1 MSFGTKVTTAF
12 NRLFYGQ
19 DNETNNIVKT
29 LDLNKLNQSLIRQ
42 SDEALN
48 SIVLFNLP
56 AFKTKLKQAIQAESS
71 FPTDLKQLLLDQIA
85 ATAATDEN
93 RKKELEEKIEK
104 ALSSK
109 PKLQDKLK
117 TIKSNLSLTEAEKN
131 QVKQKK
137 DEFDAQTY
145 DRFEAAAD
153 EIINLKTK
161 ANISENGII
170 DTQDEIKS
178 FVKVLTEQELTE
190 QENNLPVN
198 ENSNL
203 LLANLK
209 DNNGI
214 SITESDISKNP
225 AETDKYKT
233 YSLFRTFLLGDNKNT
248 NKHENIT
255 QQNQN
260 TNDYIIDPLI
270 ELEPEV
276 INQSNT
282 NNINI
287 NLNTNTNSNLPL
299 DNSTPSAEG
308 IRDIFNIINDAR
320 TNRKRLQ
327 MVEYANLFLSGTLKS
342 GNGDLLGKASFPQGV
357 QYLASQV
364 TQNLDIF
371 LVFDWSSPVFSGYF
385 LPGISP
391 AFQVKTLKQFLMSE
405 VAAVTQKRASDLSSK
420 NSNNQKN
427 TLEYQESMN
436 FLTKSL
442 DNNSYISI
450 LNPPTENENI
460 NAENKKSIIANID
473 EVLKSDKLS
482 TSKKAVLEN
491 LKKQLENN
499 ITWKGIR
506 DILIVSKGQT
516 GGLITEEESQNSDAI
531 NYSTFIQIVTQN
543 LDAIEK
549 QVEARQNIAKSNLEN
564 LNKSFN
570 ELAGAGN
577 GGRN

>member
-56 AFKTKLKQAIQAESS
+56 AFKDKLKKAIQAESS
-71 FPTDLKQLLLDQIA
+71 FPNDLKQLILAQI
-85 ATAATDEN
+85 TETNESK
-93 RKKELEEKIEK
+93 KKELEKKIEEV
-104 ALSSK
+104 LSSK
-109 PKLQDKLK
+109 PELQDKFK

-153 EIINLKTK
+153 EIVNLKTK

-178 FVKVLTEQELTE
+178 FVKVLTEQE
-190 QENNLPVN
+190 NNLPVD

-209 DNNGI
+209 DTNGNSI
-214 SITESDISKNP
+214 SESDISKNQP
-225 AETDKYKT
+225 ETDKYKT
-233 YSLFRTFLLGDNKNT
+233 YSLFRTFLLSDNKTT

-260 TNDYIIDPLI
+260 ANDYIIDPLI

-287 NLNTNTNSNLPL
+287 NLNTNSNSNLPL

-342 GNGDLLGKASFPQGV
+342 GNGDLLGKASFPQEV

-391 AFQVKTLKQFLMSE
+391 ASQVKTLKQFLMSE

-450 LNPPTENENI
+450 LNPPNENENI
-460 NAENKKSIIANID
+460 NAENKKSIITNID
-473 EVLKSDKLS
+473 EALKSDKLS

>member
-178 FVKVLTEQELTE
+178 FVKVLTEQE
-190 QENNLPVN
+190 NNLPVN

-299 DNSTPSAEG
+299 DNSTPSAQG

>member
-56 AFKTKLKQAIQAESS
+56 AFKDKLKKAIQAESS
-71 FPTDLKQLLLDQIA
+71 FPNDLKQLILAQI
-85 ATAATDEN
+85 TETNESK
-93 RKKELEEKIEK
+93 KKELEKKIEEV
-104 ALSSK
+104 LSSK
-109 PKLQDKLK
+109 PELQDKFK

-153 EIINLKTK
+153 EIVNLKTK

-178 FVKVLTEQELTE
+178 FVKVLTEQE
-190 QENNLPVN
+190 NNLPVD

-209 DNNGI
+209 DTNGNSI
-214 SITESDISKNP
+214 SESDISKNQP
-225 AETDKYKT
+225 ETDKYKT
-233 YSLFRTFLLGDNKNT
+233 YSLFRTFLLSDNKTT

-260 TNDYIIDPLI
+260 ANDYIIDPLI

-287 NLNTNTNSNLPL
+287 NLNTNSNSNLPL

-342 GNGDLLGKASFPQGV
+342 GNGDLLGKASFPQEV

-391 AFQVKTLKQFLMSE
+391 ASQVKTLKQFLMSE

-450 LNPPTENENI
+450 LNPPNENENI
-460 NAENKKSIIANID
+460 NAENKKSIITNID
-473 EVLKSDKLS
+473 EALKSDKLS

-499 ITWKGIR
+499 ITWKKVFG
-506 DILIVSKGQT
+506 
-516 GGLITEEESQNSDAI
+516 
-531 NYSTFIQIVTQN
+531 
-543 LDAIEK
+543 
-549 QVEARQNIAKSNLEN
+549 
-564 LNKSFN
+564 
-570 ELAGAGN
+570 
-577 GGRN
+577 

>member
-56 AFKTKLKQAIQAESS
+56 AFKDKLKKAIQAESS
-71 FPTDLKQLLLDQIA
+71 FPNDLKQLILAQI
-85 ATAATDEN
+85 TETNESK
-93 RKKELEEKIEK
+93 KKELEKKIEEV
-104 ALSSK
+104 LSSK
-109 PKLQDKLK
+109 PELQDKFK

-153 EIINLKTK
+153 EIVNLKTK

-209 DNNGI
+209 DSAGNSI
-214 SITESDISKNP
+214 SESESDISKNQP
-225 AETDKYKT
+225 ETDKYKT
-233 YSLFRTFLLGDNKNT
+233 YSLFRTFLLSDNKTT

-260 TNDYIIDPLI
+260 ANDYIIDPLI

-287 NLNTNTNSNLPL
+287 NLNTNSNSNLPL

-342 GNGDLLGKASFPQGV
+342 GNGDLLGKASFPQEV

-391 AFQVKTLKQFLMSE
+391 ASQVKTLKQFLMSE

-450 LNPPTENENI
+450 LNPPNENENI
-460 NAENKKSIIANID
+460 NAENKKSIITNID
-473 EVLKSDKLS
+473 EALKSDKLS

>member
-56 AFKTKLKQAIQAESS
+56 AFKDKLKKAIQAESS
-71 FPTDLKQLLLDQIA
+71 FPNDLKQLILAQI
-85 ATAATDEN
+85 TETNESK
-93 RKKELEEKIEK
+93 KKELEKKIEEV
-104 ALSSK
+104 LSSK
-109 PKLQDKLK
+109 PELQDKFK

-153 EIINLKTK
+153 EIVNLKTK

-178 FVKVLTEQELTE
+178 FVKVLTEQE
-190 QENNLPVN
+190 NNLPVD

-209 DNNGI
+209 DTNGNSI
-214 SITESDISKNP
+214 SESDISKNQP
-225 AETDKYKT
+225 ETDKYKT
-233 YSLFRTFLLGDNKNT
+233 YSLFRTFLLSDNKTT

-260 TNDYIIDPLI
+260 ANDYIIDPLI

-287 NLNTNTNSNLPL
+287 NLNTNSNSNLPL

-342 GNGDLLGKASFPQGV
+342 GNGDLLGKASFPQEV

-391 AFQVKTLKQFLMSE
+391 ASQVKTLKQFLMSE

-450 LNPPTENENI
+450 LNPPNENENI
-460 NAENKKSIIANID
+460 NAENKKSIITNID
-473 EVLKSDKLS
+473 EALKSDKLS

-491 LKKQLENN
+491 LKKQLEKN

>member
-56 AFKTKLKQAIQAESS
+56 AFKDKLKKAIQAESS
-71 FPTDLKQLLLDQIA
+71 FPNDLKQLILAQI
-85 ATAATDEN
+85 TETNESK
-93 RKKELEEKIEK
+93 KKELEKKIEEV
-104 ALSSK
+104 LSSK
-109 PKLQDKLK
+109 PELQDKFK

-153 EIINLKTK
+153 EIVNLKTK

-209 DNNGI
+209 DSAGNSI
-214 SITESDISKNP
+214 SESESDISKNQP
-225 AETDKYKT
+225 ETDKYKT
-233 YSLFRTFLLGDNKNT
+233 YSLFRTFLLSDNKTT

-260 TNDYIIDPLI
+260 ANDYIIDPLI

-287 NLNTNTNSNLPL
+287 NLNTNSNSNLPL

-308 IRDIFNIINDAR
+308 IRHIFNIINDAR

-342 GNGDLLGKASFPQGV
+342 GNGDLLGKASFPQEV

-391 AFQVKTLKQFLMSE
+391 ASQVKTLKQFLMSE

-450 LNPPTENENI
+450 LNPPNENENI
-460 NAENKKSIIANID
+460 NAENKKSIITNID
-473 EVLKSDKLS
+473 EALKSDKLS
-482 TSKKAVLEN
+482 TSKKEVLEN

>member
-71 FPTDLKQLLLDQIA
+71 FPDDLKQLLLDQIA
-85 ATAATDEN
+85 EANES
-93 RKKELEEKIEK
+93 KKKKLEENIEEV
-104 ALSSK
+104 LSSK
-109 PKLQDKLK
+109 PELQDKLK
-117 TIKSNLSLTEAEKN
+117 TIKSNLSLSLTESETNK
-131 QVKQKK
+131 VKQKK

-153 EIINLKTK
+153 EIVNLKTK

-170 DTQDEIKS
+170 DTQKEIQS

-209 DNNGI
+209 DSAGNSI
-214 SITESDISKNP
+214 SESNISKNQP
-225 AETDKYKT
+225 ETDKYKT

-260 TNDYIIDPLI
+260 ANDYIIDPLI

-287 NLNTNTNSNLPL
+287 NLNTNSNLPL

-342 GNGDLLGKASFPQGV
+342 GNGDLLGKASFPQEV

-371 LVFDWSSPVFSGYF
+371 LVFDWSSPVFTGYF

-405 VAAVTQKRASDLSSK
+405 VAAVTQKRASDLQPK

-450 LNPPTENENI
+450 LNPPNENENI
-460 NAENKKSIIANID
+460 NAENKKSIITNID
-473 EVLKSDKLS
+473 EALKSDKLS

-506 DILIVSKGQT
+506 DILIVSKGQTT

>member
-56 AFKTKLKQAIQAESS
+56 AFKDKLKKAIQAESS
-71 FPTDLKQLLLDQIA
+71 FPNDLKQLILAQI
-85 ATAATDEN
+85 TETNESK
-93 RKKELEEKIEK
+93 KKELEKKIEEV
-104 ALSSK
+104 LSSK
-109 PKLQDKLK
+109 PELQDKFK

-153 EIINLKTK
+153 EIVNLKTK

-178 FVKVLTEQELTE
+178 FVKVLTEQE
-190 QENNLPVN
+190 NNLPVD

-209 DNNGI
+209 DTNGNSI
-214 SITESDISKNP
+214 SESDISKNQP
-225 AETDKYKT
+225 ETDKYKT
-233 YSLFRTFLLGDNKNT
+233 YSLFRTFLLSDNKTT

-260 TNDYIIDPLI
+260 ANDYIIDPLI

-287 NLNTNTNSNLPL
+287 NLNTNSNSNLPL

-342 GNGDLLGKASFPQGV
+342 GNGDLLGKASFPQEV

-391 AFQVKTLKQFLMSE
+391 ASQVKTLKQFLMSE

-442 DNNSYISI
+442 DINSYISI
-450 LNPPTENENI
+450 LNPPNENENI
-460 NAENKKSIIANID
+460 NAENKKSIITNID
-473 EVLKSDKLS
+473 EALKSDKLS

>member
-56 AFKTKLKQAIQAESS
+56 AFKTKLKQAIQAES
-71 FPTDLKQLLLDQIA
+71 FPDDLKKLLLDQI
-85 ATAATDEN
+85 DEKNEN
-93 RKKELEEKIEK
+93 RKKELEKQIEQT
-104 ALSSK
+104 LSSK
-109 PKLQDKLK
+109 PELQDKLK

-153 EIINLKTK
+153 EIINLKRK
-161 ANISENGII
+161 ANISDDRII

-209 DNNGI
+209 DSAGNSI
-214 SITESDISKNP
+214 SESESDISKNQP
-225 AETDKYKT
+225 ETDKYKT
-233 YSLFRTFLLGDNKNT
+233 YSLFRTFLLSDNKTT

-255 QQNQN
+255 QENQN
-260 TNDYIIDPLI
+260 ANDYIIDPLI
-270 ELEPEV
+270 ELEPQV

-282 NNINI
+282 NTNINI

-308 IRDIFNIINDAR
+308 IRHIFNIINDAR

-342 GNGDLLGKASFPQGV
+342 GNGDLLGKASFPQEV

-391 AFQVKTLKQFLMSE
+391 ASQVKTLKQFLMSE

-450 LNPPTENENI
+450 LNPPNENENI
-460 NAENKKSIIANID
+460 NAENKKSIITNID
-473 EVLKSDKLS
+473 EALKSDKLS

>member
-56 AFKTKLKQAIQAESS
+56 AFKDKLKKAIQAESS
-71 FPTDLKQLLLDQIA
+71 FPNDLKQLILAQI
-85 ATAATDEN
+85 TETNESK
-93 RKKELEEKIEK
+93 KKELEKKIEEV
-104 ALSSK
+104 LSSK
-109 PKLQDKLK
+109 PELQDKFK

-153 EIINLKTK
+153 EIVNLKTK

-209 DNNGI
+209 DSAGNSI
-214 SITESDISKNP
+214 SESESDISKNQP
-225 AETDKYKT
+225 ETDKYKT
-233 YSLFRTFLLGDNKNT
+233 YSLFRTFLLSDNKTT

-260 TNDYIIDPLI
+260 ANDYIIDPLI

-287 NLNTNTNSNLPL
+287 NLNTNSNSNLPL

-327 MVEYANLFLSGTLKS
+327 MVEYN
-342 GNGDLLGKASFPQGV
+342 
-357 QYLASQV
+357 
-364 TQNLDIF
+364 
-371 LVFDWSSPVFSGYF
+371 
-385 LPGISP
+385 
-391 AFQVKTLKQFLMSE
+391 
-405 VAAVTQKRASDLSSK
+405 
-420 NSNNQKN
+420 
-427 TLEYQESMN
+427 
-436 FLTKSL
+436 
-442 DNNSYISI
+442 
-450 LNPPTENENI
+450 
-460 NAENKKSIIANID
+460 
-473 EVLKSDKLS
+473 
-482 TSKKAVLEN
+482 
-491 LKKQLENN
+491 
-499 ITWKGIR
+499 
-506 DILIVSKGQT
+506 
-516 GGLITEEESQNSDAI
+516 
-531 NYSTFIQIVTQN
+531 
-543 LDAIEK
+543 
-549 QVEARQNIAKSNLEN
+549 
-564 LNKSFN
+564 
-570 ELAGAGN
+570 
-577 GGRN
+577 